1 VNPRTQQSNFGRDLS
16 RQLDG
21 ADELPQGRVSVLGG
35 GALLAV
41 AVVLTALNLRPAVT
55 SVAPLLGDMR
65 ADLGTSATWAG
76 LLTTLP
82 TLCFA
87 GAGLAAPA
95 LSARIGTSR
104 TIAVGLVALAVGL
117 GVRTLDGPYVVI
129 GATLLACAGIALINV
144 LIPVVIKGS
153 FPARVGL
160 MTGIYTA
167 ALQGG
172 GALGSAVTPGLE
184 QSFGNWRTAL
194 ASWSLVAVAALAVWI
209 PATMRHREPAPL
221 ATPVAAEPRPSMLRS
236 ALAWQ
241 VTLFLG
247 AQGFLA
253 YIVMGWLPQV
263 FIDSG
268 VNKVHAG
275 MLVGLVSLV
284 GVPVALVLLPLAAR
298 QASQTAWIVG
308 IGLFGMAGIVGVVI
322 APAAQPVLWSLL
334 IGVGMGVFSMAL
346 AVIALR
352 SRDAEDTARLSA
364 MAQGFGYLIAGLGP
378 FLFGL
383 LHDVSSGWT
392 MPWIMFLVVY
402 VLQIVVG
409 ALAGRDRVV

>member
-1 VNPRTQQSNFGRDLS
+1 MNPPTQRSSYGRDVS

-21 ADELPQGRVSVLGG
+21 TDELPQGRVPTVGG
-35 GALLAV
+35 GAILAV

-55 SVAPLLGDMR
+55 SIAPLLGDMR

-95 LSARIGTSR
+95 VSARIGTSR
-104 TIAVGLVALAVGL
+104 TISLGLLVLAVGL
-117 GVRTLDGPYVVI
+117 GVRSLDGPYVVL

-172 GALGSAVTPGLE
+172 GALGSAITPGVE
-184 QSFGNWRTAL
+184 QWFGNWRTAL
-194 ASWSLVAVAALAVWI
+194 AFWSLVALAALAVWI
-209 PATMRHREPAPL
+209 PASMRHGEPAQVTT
-221 ATPVAAEPRPSMLRS
+221 AVGAEPRPSMLRS

-268 VNKVHAG
+268 VSKVHAG

-298 QASQTAWIVG
+298 QDSQSAWIVG
-308 IGLFGMAGIVGVVI
+308 IGLFGMAGIVGVLL

-364 MAQGFGYLIAGLGP
+364 MAQGVGYLIAGLGP

-392 MPWIMFLVVY
+392 VPWIMLLVVY
-402 VLQIVVG
+402 ALQIVVG

>member
-55 SVAPLLGDMR
+55 SVAPLLGDIR

-104 TIAVGLVALAVGL
+104 TIAVGLVTLAVGL
-117 GVRTLDGPYVVI
+117 GVRSLDGPYVVI

-194 ASWSLVAVAALAVWI
+194 AVWSLVAVAALAVWI

-268 VNKVHAG
+268 VSKVHAG

-298 QASQTAWIVG
+298 QASQSAWIVG

-352 SRDAEDTARLSA
+352 SRDAEDTVRLSA

>member
-1 VNPRTQQSNFGRDLS
+1 VNPPTQRSNYGRDLS

-21 ADELPQGRVSVLGG
+21 ADELPRGRVPALGG

-87 GAGLAAPA
+87 AAGLAAPA

-117 GVRTLDGPYVVI
+117 GVRSLDGPYVVV

-184 QSFGNWRTAL
+184 QSFGSWRTAL
-194 ASWSLVAVAALAVWI
+194 AFWSLVAVAALAVWI

-253 YIVMGWLPQV
+253 YIVMGWLPEV

-268 VNKVHAG
+268 VSKVHAG

-298 QASQTAWIVG
+298 QASQSAWIVG

-364 MAQGFGYLIAGLGP
+364 MAQGFGYLVAGLGP

-392 MPWIMFLVVY
+392 VPWIMFLVVY

>member
-21 ADELPQGRVSVLGG
+21 VDELPQGRVPVLGG

-117 GVRTLDGPYVVI
+117 GVRSLDGPYVVI

-172 GALGSAVTPGLE
+172 GALGSAITPGLE

-194 ASWSLVAVAALAVWI
+194 AFWSLVAVAALAVWI

-268 VNKVHAG
+268 VSKVHAG

-298 QASQTAWIVG
+298 QASQSAWIVG

-322 APAAQPVLWSLL
+322 APAAQPVLWSML

-383 LHDVSSGWT
+383 VHDVSSGWT

>member
-87 GAGLAAPA
+87 GAGLAAPV

-117 GVRTLDGPYVVI
+117 GVRSLDGPYVVV

-172 GALGSAVTPGLE
+172 GALGSAITPGLE

-194 ASWSLVAVAALAVWI
+194 AFWSLVAVVALAVWI

-268 VNKVHAG
+268 VSKVHAG

>member
-1 VNPRTQQSNFGRDLS
+1 VNLRTQQSNFGRDLS

-117 GVRTLDGPYVVI
+117 GIRSLDGPYVVI

-172 GALGSAVTPGLE
+172 GALGSAITPGLE

-194 ASWSLVAVAALAVWI
+194 AFWSLVAVAALAVWI
-209 PATMRHREPAPL
+209 PATVRHREPAPL
-221 ATPVAAEPRPSMLRS
+221 ATPVASEPRPSMLRS

>member
-1 VNPRTQQSNFGRDLS
+1 MNPRTQQSNFGRDLS

-21 ADELPQGRVSVLGG
+21 ADELPQGRVPVIGG

-87 GAGLAAPA
+87 GAGLAAPV

-117 GVRTLDGPYVVI
+117 GVRSLDGPYVVI

-194 ASWSLVAVAALAVWI
+194 AVWSLVAVAALAVWI

-268 VNKVHAG
+268 VSKVHAG

-298 QASQTAWIVG
+298 QASQSAWIVG
-308 IGLFGMAGIVGVVI
+308 IGLFGMAGIIGVVI

-352 SRDAEDTARLSA
+352 SKDAEGTARLSA

-409 ALAGRDRVV
+409 ALAGRERVV

>member
-1 VNPRTQQSNFGRDLS
+1 VNLRTQQSNFGRDLS

-117 GVRTLDGPYVVI
+117 GIRSLDGPYVVI

-172 GALGSAVTPGLE
+172 GALGSAITPGLE

-194 ASWSLVAVAALAVWI
+194 AFWSLVAVAALAVWI

-221 ATPVAAEPRPSMLRS
+221 ATPVASEPRPSMLRS

-268 VNKVHAG
+268 VSKVHAG

-298 QASQTAWIVG
+298 QASQSAWIVG

-409 ALAGRDRVV
+409 ALAGRDLVV

>member
-1 VNPRTQQSNFGRDLS
+1 MDPLTQRSNYGRDLS

-21 ADELPQGRVSVLGG
+21 ADELPQGRVPALGG

-87 GAGLAAPA
+87 AAGLAAPA

-104 TIAVGLVALAVGL
+104 TIAVGLVTLAVGL
-117 GVRTLDGPYVVI
+117 GVRSLDGPYVVV

-172 GALGSAVTPGLE
+172 GALGSAITPGLE

-194 ASWSLVAVAALAVWI
+194 AFWSIVAVAALAVWI

-221 ATPVAAEPRPSMLRS
+221 ATPVVAEPRPSMLRS

-268 VNKVHAG
+268 VSKVHAG

-298 QASQTAWIVG
+298 QASQSTWIVG
-308 IGLFGMAGIVGVVI
+308 IGLVGMAGIVGVVI

-392 MPWIMFLVVY
+392 VPWIMFLVVY

>member
-1 VNPRTQQSNFGRDLS
+1 MNPRTQQSNFGRDLS

-95 LSARIGTSR
+95 LSTRIGTNR
-104 TIAVGLVALAVGL
+104 TIAVGLVTLAVGL
-117 GVRTLDGPYVVI
+117 GVRSLDGPYVVI

-153 FPARVGL
+153 FPTRVGL

-194 ASWSLVAVAALAVWI
+194 AVWSLVAVAALAVWI
-209 PATMRHREPAPL
+209 PATMRHREPAPP

-268 VNKVHAG
+268 VSKVHAG

-298 QASQTAWIVG
+298 RASQSGWIVG
-308 IGLFGMAGIVGVVI
+308 IGLFGMAGIVGVLI

-352 SRDAEDTARLSA
+352 SRDAEDTVRLSA

>member
-21 ADELPQGRVSVLGG
+21 ADELPQSRVSVLGG

-65 ADLGTSATWAG
+65 DDLGTSATWAG

-172 GALGSAVTPGLE
+172 GALGSAITPGLE

-194 ASWSLVAVAALAVWI
+194 AFWSLVAVAALAVWI
-209 PATMRHREPAPL
+209 PATMRHREPASL

-268 VNKVHAG
+268 VSKVHAG

-364 MAQGFGYLIAGLGP
+364 MAQGFGYLFAGLGP

>member
-1 VNPRTQQSNFGRDLS
+1 MNPLPQRSNYGRGLS

-21 ADELPQGRVSVLGG
+21 ADELAQGRVPALGG

-87 GAGLAAPA
+87 AAGLAAPII
-95 LSARIGTSR
+95 SARIGATR
-104 TIAVGLVALAVGL
+104 TIAVGLFALAVGL
-117 GVRTLDGPYVVI
+117 GIRSLDGPYVVV

-153 FPARVGL
+153 FAARVGL

-172 GALGSAVTPGLE
+172 GALGSAITPGLE
-184 QSFGNWRTAL
+184 QSFGNWRAAL
-194 ASWSLVAVAALAVWI
+194 AIWSLMAVAALAVWI
-209 PATMRHREPAPL
+209 PATIRHREPAPP
-221 ATPVAAEPRPSMLRS
+221 ATPVAAGSRPSMLRS
-236 ALAWQ
+236 GLAWQ

-268 VNKVHAG
+268 VSKVHAG
-275 MLVGLVSLV
+275 ILVGLTSLV
-284 GVPVALVLLPLAAR
+284 GVPVALVVLPIAAR
-298 QASQTAWIVG
+298 RASQSAWIVG
-308 IGLFGMAGIVGVVI
+308 IGLFGMAGIVGVLI
-322 APAAQPVLWSLL
+322 APAAQPVLWSML
-334 IGVGMGVFSMAL
+334 IGVGMGAFSMAL

-352 SRDAEDTARLSA
+352 SRNAEDTVRLSA

-383 LHDVSSGWT
+383 LHDVSGHWT
-392 MPWIMFLVVY
+392 VPWVMFLAVY
-402 VLQIVVG
+402 VIQIVAG

>member
-1 VNPRTQQSNFGRDLS
+1 MNSRTQQSNFGRDLS

-55 SVAPLLGDMR
+55 SVAPLLGDIR

-104 TIAVGLVALAVGL
+104 TIAVGLVTLAIGL
-117 GVRTLDGPYVVI
+117 GVRVLDGPYVVI

-167 ALQGG
+167 SLQGG

-184 QSFGNWRTAL
+184 QSFENWRTAL
-194 ASWSLVAVAALAVWI
+194 AVWSLVAVAALAVWI
-209 PATMRHREPAPL
+209 PATMRRREPARL
-221 ATPVAAEPRPSMLRS
+221 ATPIAAEPRPSMLRS

-268 VNKVHAG
+268 VSKVHAG

-298 QASQTAWIVG
+298 RASQSAWIVG

-352 SRDAEDTARLSA
+352 SRDAEDTVRLSA

>member
-1 VNPRTQQSNFGRDLS
+1 MNPRPHSDYGHDLS
-16 RQLDG
+16 LQLDG
-21 ADELPQGRVSVLGG
+21 ADEIPQGRVPVFGG
-35 GALLAV
+35 GAILAV

-55 SVAPLLGDMR
+55 SIAPLLGDMR

-87 GAGLAAPA
+87 AAGLAAPFF
-95 LSARIGTSR
+95 SARIGATR
-104 TIAVGLVALAVGL
+104 TISVGLVALAVGL
-117 GVRTLDGPYVVI
+117 GIRSLDGPYVVI

-184 QSFGNWRTAL
+184 QWFGNWRTAL
-194 ASWSLVAVAALAVWI
+194 ALWSLVAVAALALWI
-209 PATMRHREPAPL
+209 PATLRHREPTPP
-221 ATPVAAEPRPSMLRS
+221 ATPVAVEPRPSMLRS

-241 VTLFLG
+241 VTLFFG

-253 YIVMGWLPQV
+253 YVVMGWLPQV

-268 VNKVHAG
+268 VSKVHAG

-298 QASQTAWIVG
+298 QASQSGWIVA
-308 IGLFGMAGIVGVVI
+308 IGLVGMAGIVGVLI
-322 APAAQPVLWSLL
+322 APAALPVLWSLL

-352 SRDAEDTARLSA
+352 SRDAEDTVRLSA

-383 LHDVSSGWT
+383 LHDVSGHWT
-392 MPWIMFLVVY
+392 VPWIMVLVVY
-402 VLQIVVG
+402 ALQLVLG
-409 ALAGRDRVV
+409 ALAGRNRTV